1 MRLTTGIFVFVL
13 VAVTGLVFYSQVM
26 ARVGSGAPP
35 RMAAPAD
42 QADEVLIVKS
52 TRELH
57 LLRDGRSIR
66 HYSISLGASPQGHKA
81 RQGDQRTPEGRY
93 EIDWRNPNS
102 VAHLS
107 LHISYPNEQDIAAAK
122 SGNVDPGG
130 NIMIHG
136 LLNGWG
142 FLGKLHL
149 AWDWTQGCIAVT
161 DAEMREIWARVPNGT
176 PITIVDVL

>member
-1 MRLTTGIFVFVL
+1 MRLTIGIFVFA
-13 VAVTGLVFYSQVM
+13 VAVIAGLAAYSQVM

-35 RMAAPAD
+35 RMATPAD

-52 TRELH
+52 KRVLH
-57 LLRDGRSIR
+57 LLRDGRTIKR
-66 HYSISLGASPQGHKA
+66 YPISLGGAPRGHKV
-81 RQGDQRTPEGRY
+81 REGDQRTPEGRY

-107 LHISYPNEQDIAAAK
+107 LHISYPDKRDIAAAK
-122 SGNVDPGG
+122 AENVDPGG

-149 AWDWTQGCIAVT
+149 LRDWTQGCIAVT
-161 DAEMREIWARVPNGT
+161 DAEMREIWAMVPNGT
-176 PITIVDVL
+176 PVTIVDVL

>member
-1 MRLTTGIFVFVL
+1 MRLTIGVFTVL
-13 VAVTGLVFYSQVM
+13 SVITAGLASYSYVM

-35 RMAAPAD
+35 AMAAPAD

-52 TRELH
+52 KRALH
-57 LLRDGRSIR
+57 LLRDGRTIKR
-66 HYSISLGASPQGHKA
+66 YAISLGGAPRGHKV
-81 RQGDQRTPEGRY
+81 REGDGRTPEGRY
-93 EIDWRNPNS
+93 RIDWRNPNS

-107 LHISYPNEQDIAAAK
+107 LHISYPDKQDIAAAK
-122 SGNVDPGG
+122 AGNVDPGG

-149 AWDWTQGCIAVT
+149 LRDWTQGCIAVT
-161 DAEMREIWARVPNGT
+161 DAEMREIWAKVPNGT
-176 PITIVDVL
+176 PVTIVDVL